1 MLGRGDVTVF
11 KALGTRTNRKLG
23 LVRLTIKVE
32 NREKDT
38 AWEGSICSF
47 QYLLFWNRRVWNIVC
62 PSWFLRQNSWKGD
75 WETSLL
81 VSCTSSF
88 SFSSAPVCC
97 LPIFFLIFLFIYI
110 LFYFSRVLA
119 VTDVLITISIGFWVH
134 FCNHI
139 FFYLFV
145 LPGMLLLAHVFSF
158 LALRMF
164 LSNSKIFF
172 QSSLP
177 FSVFDVILFISFPL
191 VQCMINQF
199 YINREITKISCWN
212 EADTHCCWVSVY
224 ELFSGY
230 FTLEFPLCQL
240 NILSHNL

>member
-1 MLGRGDVTVF
+1 MKYCL
-11 KALGTRTNRKLG
+11 
-23 LVRLTIKVE
+23 
-32 NREKDT
+32 
-38 AWEGSICSF
+38 
-47 QYLLFWNRRVWNIVC
+47 
-62 PSWFLRQNSWKGD
+62 
-75 WETSLL
+75 
-81 VSCTSSF
+81 SF
-88 SFSSAPVCC
+88 SIPTAKFLKGRLGNLFASFMYFLFFLLICTFMLFAYF
-97 LPIFFLIFLFIYI
+97 FFLIFLFIYI

-139 FFYLFV
+139 IFYLFV

-199 YINREITKISCWN
+199 YINHEITKISC
-212 EADTHCCWVSVY
+212 
-224 ELFSGY
+224 
-230 FTLEFPLCQL
+230 
-240 NILSHNL
+240 